1 MVLFREEL
9 IKFDALVKEKIP
21 EGTEERNN
29 VDAYINMLEIGI
41 SALEK
46 NSFRDSGEKDAQI
59 ASVKGL
65 FRILQQKV
73 EDACEKYEEL

>member
-9 IKFDALVKEKIP
+9 IKFDTLVKEKIP
-21 EGTEERNN
+21 ESTQERNN
-29 VDAYINMLEIGI
+29 IDAYLNMLEIGI

-46 NSFRDSGEKDAQI
+46 NSFRYPGEKDAQI

-73 EDACEKYEEL
+73 EDVCEKYEEL